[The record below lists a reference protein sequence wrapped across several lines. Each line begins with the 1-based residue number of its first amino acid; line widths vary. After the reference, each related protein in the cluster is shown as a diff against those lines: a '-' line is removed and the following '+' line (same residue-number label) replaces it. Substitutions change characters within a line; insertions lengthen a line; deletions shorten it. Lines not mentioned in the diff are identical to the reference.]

1 MFFWLHAITAWKHLS
16 LGMVNGVKELKTE
29 ASRDHDFCMTSSFP
43 GVKDCHLQETM
54 LKEYL
59 QQ

>member
-16 LGMVNGVKELKTE
+16 LGMGNGVKELKAE
-29 ASRDHDFCMTSSFP
+29 ASRYHHFCMTSSFP
-43 GVKDCHLQETM
+43 GVQVRHLQETM